1 MRPDL
6 RDRFCNYLKHWSFK
20 KRICLFLI
28 AFTLLLA
35 GCNSNKV
42 KVRGKV
48 IGLQGTVK
56 LLAEMPGQQGL
67 VILAQQDVTDGNI
80 DLETEALQIPARV
93 WVDVAG
99 KNTLEFILDSK
110 DQIWIQ
116 GKIKFPDQIEVKGS
130 GLDMEYAKLKK
141 MFKEKYEGPI
151 EPIDKAIKKIM
162 EKPKRSKEEEVLLGV
177 HQLQRQRYIRARAKY
192 VKNLIE
198 VNPTMELS
206 LFLLQD
212 ELKDSLDLQREL
224 FKKLEIANKESNVYK
239 TTAEKLQ

>member
-1 MRPDL
+1 M
-6 RDRFCNYLKHWSFK
+6 

-35 GCNSNKV
+35 GCISNKV

-224 FKKLEIANKESNVYK
+224 FKKLEIANKESNIYK

>member
-1 MRPDL
+1 M
-6 RDRFCNYLKHWSFK
+6 

-130 GLDMEYAKLKK
+130 GLNMEYAKLKK

-224 FKKLEIANKESNVYK
+224 FKKLEIANKESNIYK

>member
-1 MRPDL
+1 MVS
-6 RDRFCNYLKHWSFK
+6 SFFTINN
-20 KRICLFLI
+20 ICLFLI

-224 FKKLEIANKESNVYK
+224 LEIANKESNIYK

>member
-1 MRPDL
+1 M
-6 RDRFCNYLKHWSFK
+6 

-224 FKKLEIANKESNVYK
+224 FKKLEIANKESNIYK
-239 TTAEKLQ
+239 TTAEKLQYK

>member
-1 MRPDL
+1 M
-6 RDRFCNYLKHWSFK
+6 

-116 GKIKFPDQIEVKGS
+116 GKIKFP
-130 GLDMEYAKLKK
+130 
-141 MFKEKYEGPI
+141 
-151 EPIDKAIKKIM
+151 
-162 EKPKRSKEEEVLLGV
+162 
-177 HQLQRQRYIRARAKY
+177 
-192 VKNLIE
+192 
-198 VNPTMELS
+198 
-206 LFLLQD
+206 
-212 ELKDSLDLQREL
+212 
-224 FKKLEIANKESNVYK
+224 
-239 TTAEKLQ
+239 

>member
-1 MRPDL
+1 M
-6 RDRFCNYLKHWSFK
+6 

-48 IGLQGTVK
+48 IGLQCTVK

-224 FKKLEIANKESNVYK
+224 FKKLEIANKESNIYK

>member
-1 MRPDL
+1 M
-6 RDRFCNYLKHWSFK
+6 

-206 LFLLQD
+206 LYRESCSRNWRLPIRKVMFIRLLQ
-212 ELKDSLDLQREL
+212 KNC
-224 FKKLEIANKESNVYK
+224 NKSK
-239 TTAEKLQ
+239 AM

>member
-1 MRPDL
+1 M
-6 RDRFCNYLKHWSFK
+6 

-224 FKKLEIANKESNVYK
+224 FKRLPIRKVMFIRLLQKNCNKSK
-239 TTAEKLQ
+239 AM

>member
-1 MRPDL
+1 M
-6 RDRFCNYLKHWSFK
+6 

-130 GLDMEYAKLKK
+130 GLDMDYAKLKK
-141 MFKEKYEGPI
+141 MFKEKNEGPI

>member
-1 MRPDL
+1 M
-6 RDRFCNYLKHWSFK
+6 

-177 HQLQRQRYIRARAKY
+177 HQLQRQLYIRARAKY

-224 FKKLEIANKESNVYK
+224 FKKLEIANKESNIYK

>member
-1 MRPDL
+1 MPPDL

-20 KRICLFLI
+20 GTRFLTF
-28 AFTLLLA
+28 A
-35 GCNSNKV
+35 CNSNKV

-224 FKKLEIANKESNVYK
+224 FKKLEIANKESNIYK

>member
-1 MRPDL
+1 M
-6 RDRFCNYLKHWSFK
+6 

-162 EKPKRSKEEEVLLGV
+162 EKPKRSKEEEEVLLGV

>member
-1 MRPDL
+1 M
-6 RDRFCNYLKHWSFK
+6 

-177 HQLQRQRYIRARAKY
+177 HQLQRQRYIRARDKY

-224 FKKLEIANKESNVYK
+224 FKKLEIANKESNIYK

>member
-1 MRPDL
+1 M
-6 RDRFCNYLKHWSFK
+6 

-151 EPIDKAIKKIM
+151 EPVDKAIKKIM

-224 FKKLEIANKESNVYK
+224 FKKLEIANKESNIYK
-239 TTAEKLQ
+239 TTAEKL

>member
-1 MRPDL
+1 M
-6 RDRFCNYLKHWSFK
+6 

-198 VNPTMELS
+198 VTPTMELS
-206 LFLLQD
+206 LFLVQD

>member
-1 MRPDL
+1 M
-6 RDRFCNYLKHWSFK
+6 

-35 GCNSNKV
+35 GCTSNKV

-224 FKKLEIANKESNVYK
+224 FKKLEIANKESNIYK

>member
-1 MRPDL
+1 M
-6 RDRFCNYLKHWSFK
+6 

-67 VILAQQDVTDGNI
+67 VILAQQDVTDVNI

-141 MFKEKYEGPI
+141 MFKETYEGPI

-224 FKKLEIANKESNVYK
+224 FKKLEIANKESNIYK

>member
-1 MRPDL
+1 MR
-6 RDRFCNYLKHWSFK
+6 
-20 KRICLFLI
+20 RICLFLI

-224 FKKLEIANKESNVYK
+224 FKKLEIANKESNIYK

>member
-1 MRPDL
+1 M
-6 RDRFCNYLKHWSFK
+6 

-99 KNTLEFILDSK
+99 KKTLEFILDSK

-224 FKKLEIANKESNVYK
+224 FKKLEIANKESNIYK

>member
-1 MRPDL
+1 M
-6 RDRFCNYLKHWSFK
+6 

-151 EPIDKAIKKIM
+151 EPIDKANKKIM

>member
-1 MRPDL
+1 M
-6 RDRFCNYLKHWSFK
+6 

-224 FKKLEIANKESNVYK
+224 FKKLEIANKESNIYK
-239 TTAEKLQ
+239 TIAEKLQ

>member
-1 MRPDL
+1 M
-6 RDRFCNYLKHWSFK
+6 

-198 VNPTMELS
+198 VNPTMEFS
-206 LFLLQD
+206 Y
-212 ELKDSLDLQREL
+212 
-224 FKKLEIANKESNVYK
+224 YK
-239 TTAEKLQ
+239 TN

>member
-1 MRPDL
+1 M
-6 RDRFCNYLKHWSFK
+6 

-162 EKPKRSKEEEVLLGV
+162 EKPKKSKEEEVLLGV

>member
-1 MRPDL
+1 M
-6 RDRFCNYLKHWSFK
+6 

-151 EPIDKAIKKIM
+151 EPIDKTIKKIM

>member
-1 MRPDL
+1 M
-6 RDRFCNYLKHWSFK
+6 

-192 VKNLIE
+192 VKNLME

>member
-1 MRPDL
+1 M
-6 RDRFCNYLKHWSFK
+6 

-206 LFLLQD
+206 LFLLLD

-224 FKKLEIANKESNVYK
+224 FKKLEIANKESNIYK

>member
-1 MRPDL
+1 M
-6 RDRFCNYLKHWSFK
+6 

-42 KVRGKV
+42 KVRGTV

-224 FKKLEIANKESNVYK
+224 FKKLEIANKESNIYK

>member
-1 MRPDL
+1 M
-6 RDRFCNYLKHWSFK
+6 

-239 TTAEKLQ
+239 TTAEKLQQK

>member
-1 MRPDL
+1 M
-6 RDRFCNYLKHWSFK
+6 

-151 EPIDKAIKKIM
+151 EPIDKAIKKIT

-224 FKKLEIANKESNVYK
+224 FKKLEIANKESNIYK

>member
-1 MRPDL
+1 M
-6 RDRFCNYLKHWSFK
+6 

-99 KNTLEFILDSK
+99 K

-116 GKIKFPDQIEVKGS
+116 VKIKFPDHIEVKGS

-224 FKKLEIANKESNVYK
+224 FKKLEIANKESNIYK

>member
-1 MRPDL
+1 M
-6 RDRFCNYLKHWSFK
+6 

-162 EKPKRSKEEEVLLGV
+162 EKPKRSKEEEVVLGV

-224 FKKLEIANKESNVYK
+224 FKKLEIANKESNIYK

>member
-1 MRPDL
+1 M
-6 RDRFCNYLKHWSFK
+6 

-99 KNTLEFILDSK
+99 KNTLKIILDSK

-192 VKNLIE
+192 VKNLDI
-198 VNPTMELS
+198 
-206 LFLLQD
+206 
-212 ELKDSLDLQREL
+212 
-224 FKKLEIANKESNVYK
+224 
-239 TTAEKLQ
+239 